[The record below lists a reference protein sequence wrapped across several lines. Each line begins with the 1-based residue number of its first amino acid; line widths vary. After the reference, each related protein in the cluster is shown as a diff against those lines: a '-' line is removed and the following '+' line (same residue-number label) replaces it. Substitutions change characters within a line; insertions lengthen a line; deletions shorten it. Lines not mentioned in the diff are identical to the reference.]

1 MTSHTKTAG
10 EVRGKVILGDST
22 VKAEIEFI
30 NDAIENASD
39 TEQVKTVISTGAGM
53 AGVYNYGDWYLLE
66 EVYLY
71 GSGWKG
77 QTGFTSVQRVP
88 GITEMTMK
96 EVQAAIKAID
106 PNIFVNHKRINAVL
120 SHFRKFG
127 YQIHPGNW
135 FDATTANKI
144 KWVIN
149 WNNTVFDHIT
159 VIDDTL
165 VIGKPDQLA
174 PVGAKT
180 ADPGNLLPSGQV
192 APVEGLIEP
201 VHHQTRI
208 EFYGMG
214 NKGTGQTVMRPA
226 AAGTKND
233 TAVKATADIGD
244 GSEFNVGGG
253 SAGSAGAAI
262 AQVMGVV
269 NGLIGALDTSFGH
282 MTQTGLLRSEV
293 GSDFALQGGIVNTG
307 DGVTKDLKH
316 YNTYDPAG
324 NMLTGAEATPG
335 DSMGGSGGDV
345 LAVANPW
352 VFVNLSGAWYAATW
366 EWLRP
371 GQTSKSRSA
380 VNGDHIKQAP
390 LASWSP
396 SHGEDLYF
404 MVSGL
409 ARSSQRNQQE
419 RTNLIKITWPAS
431 GGSASS
437 SETIGIPTGVTWLHT
452 NVSGWTQT
460 GTLASVAVSGGTI
473 TLDYNKA
480 NVWTSVGV

>member
-10 EVRGKVILGDST
+10 EVRGKVILGDSV

-30 NDAIENASD
+30 NDAIEDASD
-39 TEQVKTVISTGAGM
+39 TGQVKTVISTGAGM

-71 GSGWKG
+71 GAGWKG
-77 QTGFTSVQRVP
+77 NTSFTSTQRVP

-96 EVQAAIKAID
+96 EVQVAIKAID

-135 FDATTANKI
+135 FDATTLNKI

-174 PVGAKT
+174 PVGAKQ
-180 ADPGNLLPSGQV
+180 ADPGNTLPSGQV
-192 APVEGLIEP
+192 APVAGLIEP

-233 TAVKATADIGD
+233 LAVKAGADIGD
-244 GSEFNVGGG
+244 GSGLTVGGAG
-253 SAGSAGAAI
+253 DSAAAAI
-262 AQVMGVV
+262 AQVL
-269 NGLIGALDTSFGH
+269 GLVDGLDTSFGQL
-282 MTQTGLLRSEV
+282 TQTGLIRSETS
-293 GSDFALQGGIVNTG
+293 SDFSLQAGIVNTG

-352 VFVNLSGAWYAATW
+352 VFVNLGGAWYAGTW

-371 GQTSKSRSA
+371 GQTSKARYA
-380 VNGDHIKQAP
+380 VNGDHVKQAP

-396 SHGEDLYF
+396 SQGEDLYF

-409 ARSSQRNQQE
+409 ARSGQRNQLE

-437 SETIGIPTGVTWLHT
+437 SQTVGIPTGVTWLHT

-460 GTLASVAVSGGTI
+460 GTLSSVSVSAGTI
-473 TLDYNKA
+473 ALNYDKA
-480 NVWTSVGV
+480 NTWTSVGI